1 LNWIWFHPSSSRIG
15 IVHVEVVGQF
25 FRRSKRE
32 FREEGAEIAV
42 GRMKLFGDDI
52 DLGAIAGRQHHG
64 FAHVVVRQ
72 HIVQRFG
79 QPSIIDRDP
88 LE

>member
-1 LNWIWFHPSSSRIG
+1 MPSSRIG
-15 IVHVEVVGQF
+15 VVHIQVIGEF
-25 FRRSKRE
+25 FWCSERE
-32 FREEGAEIAV
+32 FREERAQVAV
-42 GRMKLFGDDI
+42 GRVELFGDDV

-72 HIVQRFG
+72 HIVQRLR
-79 QPSIIDRDP
+79 QPSAIDRDP